1 MSSEIEN
8 KQSQELTIVIVT
20 FNSSKIIQ
28 SCLEKINLDKYR
40 VIIVDNNSQDNTLDI
55 VKNLSLMKI
64 LLS

>member
-40 VIIVDNNSQDNTLDI
+40 VIIVDNNHS
-55 VKNLSLMKI
+55 
-64 LLS
+64 